1 MVSQLSRSKG
11 RAVHAA
17 DTQNQPEVGTSRG
30 AGSDPEVKGTPI
42 PEDVPGGDQV
52 TPGPGTEEGTTGV
65 SGDVSMCCGKHT
77 CLAGPGDLRQIL
89 LPTVVARRAG

>member
-1 MVSQLSRSKG
+1 MSRSKG

-17 DTQNQPEVGTSRG
+17 DTQNQPEVGASRR

-42 PEDVPGGDQV
+42 PEAVSGGDWV
-52 TPGPGTEEGTTGV
+52 TPGPGTEVGTTGV
-65 SGDVSMCCGKHT
+65 SGDVSVCCGKHT
-77 CLAGPGDLRQIL
+77 CLAGPGDLSQIL